1 MAFFGKASIIEG
13 CPYDPIGAQLRFHQ
27 SKEQI
32 MSRFR
37 LVLCVGMLIVLIGWL
52 QDALAQGTQPSE
64 AASRPF
70 VWPPSDIVP
79 HNLAVSTF
87 GARPPFPRGM
97 QQGTASLRPEK
108 LDQQAIDML
117 HAGGFRYA
125 NIWIEWSRVEQQKGR
140 YDFSLYEQYVA
151 QLQTKGLR
159 PIFTFCFGNFLY
171 CEGKPT
177 NLTECICD
185 EPLNTEQQR
194 VAFANFAAAA
204 AKHFTFKSTGA
215 VFELWNEPNLE
226 FFWMGKP
233 NPAEFTAFAIRAA
246 DAMHHADP
254 NAVVVGPGSSRGIT
268 DFVEKHGILGL
279 MDRLANGTANLFNV
293 LFRILYPYLFIFI
306 PFGILFSIRPIDQ
319 KLRHV
324 KANWI
329 MILVLIGVLVI
340 PFTIIDERRYLF
352 PLFPFLIIL
361 STIPIQRITN
371 YGLNI
376 FSFND
381 RQKSVFLVIIG
392 GIVLLLSSVFTTGV
406 TGFGYGPPNSVLEH
420 EKIEFAEYL
429 VENFDGRILRDEGT
443 LDYLAYVSLTSDEN
457 IGFKEFKSP
466 RGKDPYP
473 DLYKPGNVVW
483 VPVIG
488 KTMEELVTNGEVKG
502 LKYITI
508 PEKGSYFFP
517 FLNDLYHNEE
527 KYPYMKKIFDS
538 DEINYKEFKVKAFEI
553 DYKNFHESSD

>member
-97 QQGTASLRPEK
+97 QQGTVSLRPEK

-140 YDFSLYEQYVA
+140 YDFSLYERYVA
-151 QLQTKGLR
+151 RLQTKGLR

-185 EPLNTEQQR
+185 DPLNTEQQR

-215 VFELWNEPNLE
+215 IFELWNEPNLE

-268 DFVEKHGILGL
+268 DFVEKVFQLGILNHIDGVSHHFYTGL
-279 MDRLANGTANLFNV
+279 PPEANSSSIMTLRELVDRYQPKGKRLPIIDSESGYGSFGTARSEEIQAQYIVRRFLTHVLWGVDLSTWCTFIDQSEEHLCPNLDAGFGCMGTV
-293 LFRILYPYLFIFI
+293 TWDLKPKPGYRAVKALSEQLEGMRFVRRLDWGRDHGSDYALLFARVDEGNGFDYSHAKVVAWTTGDQSHMRLPLGAGGSSVDVKLWPGAQRVNGVEIVDMFGEKAETPVRITAGGERRINLSPSPIYI
-306 PFGILFSIRPIDQ
+306 GFSI
-319 KLRHV
+319 
-324 KANWI
+324 
-329 MILVLIGVLVI
+329 
-340 PFTIIDERRYLF
+340 
-352 PLFPFLIIL
+352 
-361 STIPIQRITN
+361 
-371 YGLNI
+371 
-376 FSFND
+376 
-381 RQKSVFLVIIG
+381 
-392 GIVLLLSSVFTTGV
+392 
-406 TGFGYGPPNSVLEH
+406 
-420 EKIEFAEYL
+420 
-429 VENFDGRILRDEGT
+429 
-443 LDYLAYVSLTSDEN
+443 
-457 IGFKEFKSP
+457 
-466 RGKDPYP
+466 
-473 DLYKPGNVVW
+473 
-483 VPVIG
+483 
-488 KTMEELVTNGEVKG
+488 
-502 LKYITI
+502 
-508 PEKGSYFFP
+508 
-517 FLNDLYHNEE
+517 
-527 KYPYMKKIFDS
+527 
-538 DEINYKEFKVKAFEI
+538 
-553 DYKNFHESSD
+553 